1 MNCESIVYVV
11 DPDQDMSRSLAALL
25 GMYDIQVT
33 RFADAEN
40 FLLAAHSAS
49 MESSCL
55 LIDLKQPGADSN
67 SILHRL
73 RVEHPRLP
81 VIAMGQSLTADADR
95 EAREAGATD
104 FIDKSLV
111 GAYLFHRLAELVP
124 GADKLPHTE
133 PSIMEMADDKQVT
146 FRMTHPEDAKLQQA
160 FISALSDRSRY
171 MRFFS
176 GLEKLPEHV
185 LKEFT
190 TPRFP
195 VSYAVVALI
204 SDSEGERQ
212 IGVARWAPTGTDG
225 IAEFAVVV
233 ADDCQG
239 QGIAS
244 RLMQVLIA
252 AATLGGLHRLEGLIL
267 KENVPMLAMVKKL
280 GFRASSDHD
289 AGPSVALY
297 IKDLRDSAES

>member
-1 MNCESIVYVV
+1 MDCESIVYVV

-25 GMYDIQVT
+25 GMYEIQVR
-33 RFADAEN
+33 RFADADSFLSGRQSQAIEN
-40 FLLAAHSAS
+40 
-49 MESSCL
+49 SCL
-55 LIDLKQPGADSN
+55 LIDLERPVTECRALLQ
-67 SILHRL
+67 RL
-73 RVEHPRLP
+73 RKEHPGLP
-81 VIAMGQSLTADADR
+81 VIAMGQNPVADAGR

-104 FIDKSLV
+104 YIDKTLV

-133 PSIMEMADDKQVT
+133 PSIMEMADGKQVI
-146 FRMTHPEDAKLQQA
+146 FRMTHPEDAQLQQA
-160 FISALSDRSRY
+160 FITALSDRSRY

-185 LKEFT
+185 LKDFT

-195 VSYAVVALI
+195 VSYAVVAI
-204 SDSEGERQ
+204 IDEGGQDRQ

-244 RLMQVLIA
+244 RLMQILIA
-252 AATLGGLHRLEGLIL
+252 AATLGGLDRLEGLIL
-267 KENVPMLAMVKKL
+267 KENVPMLAMVEKL
-280 GFRASSDHD
+280 GFTLCSNHD

-297 IKDLRDSAES
+297 VKDLRDMPDS